1 MFNLDKT
8 SIQKATLA
16 HLLNGW
22 KVETTVFLSKSCAI
36 PLLDFVVEDLSEV
49 ELLKSEKIGDQKRI
63 IELQDEIIAEK
74 NDNSLDS
81 VKKTV

>member
-1 MFNLDKT
+1 M
-8 SIQKATLA
+8 
-16 HLLNGW
+16 
-22 KVETTVFLSKSCAI
+22 
-36 PLLDFVVEDLSEV
+36 VEDLSEV